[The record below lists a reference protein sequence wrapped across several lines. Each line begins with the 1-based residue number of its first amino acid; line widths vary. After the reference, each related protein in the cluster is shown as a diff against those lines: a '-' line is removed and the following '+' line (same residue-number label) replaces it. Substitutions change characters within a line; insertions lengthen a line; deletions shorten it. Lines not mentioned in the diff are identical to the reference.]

1 VATTKTAPT
10 QGDTFT
16 LTSPK
21 GLGTGLGAVPSGTK
35 VLVGGVNE
43 TVVAGMG
50 GSEGVLFSW
59 TPKNT
64 VSPRTSHLPLAH
76 FMSLFEKVGK

>member
-1 VATTKTAPT
+1 MATTKTAPT

-16 LTSPK
+16 LASPK
-21 GLGTGLGAVPSGTK
+21 GLGTGIGAVPPGTK
-35 VLVGGVNE
+35 VLVVAINE
-43 TVVAGMG
+43 TAVAGMG

-59 TPKNT
+59 TPENT

-76 FMSLFEKVGK
+76 FLSLFEKVGK